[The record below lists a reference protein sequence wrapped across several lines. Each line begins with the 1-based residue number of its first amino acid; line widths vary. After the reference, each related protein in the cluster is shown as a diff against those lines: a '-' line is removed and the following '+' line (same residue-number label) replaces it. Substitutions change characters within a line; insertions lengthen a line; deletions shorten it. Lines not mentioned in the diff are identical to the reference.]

1 MFTVVLFDACNYLVR
16 EFSAE
21 TLEAALAQA
30 QPIWNNRIEH
40 DEYMRREVYQGK
52 TLIESV
58 NNKGGKWPRMRGT
71 YEMYFMA

>member
-21 TLEAALAQA
+21 SLESALAQA
-30 QPIWNNRIEH
+30 QPLWDNRIKH
-40 DEYMRREVYQGK
+40 DDYMRREVYQNR

-71 YEMYFMA
+71 YETYFMA